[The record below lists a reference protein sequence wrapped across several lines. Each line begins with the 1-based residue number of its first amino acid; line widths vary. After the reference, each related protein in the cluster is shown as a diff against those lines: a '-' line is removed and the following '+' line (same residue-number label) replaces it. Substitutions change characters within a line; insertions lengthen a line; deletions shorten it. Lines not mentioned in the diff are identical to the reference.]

1 MTEELTSL
9 VGIKNNNKATKQQ
22 SNKAQDKQ
30 TTIFIDGDLY
40 ERLMLDKARGAGSLK
55 KQINDAIRRDKG
67 L

>member
-22 SNKAQDKQ
+22 SNEAQDKQ
-30 TTIFIDGDLY
+30 TTIFIDSDLY